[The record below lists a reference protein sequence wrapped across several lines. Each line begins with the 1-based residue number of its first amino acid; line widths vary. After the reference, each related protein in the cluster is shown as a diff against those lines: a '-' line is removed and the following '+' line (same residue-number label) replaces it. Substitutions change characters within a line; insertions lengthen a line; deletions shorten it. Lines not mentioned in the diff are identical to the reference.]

1 MMLPR
6 FGRKNKAKAS
16 GEETVPVPVQLP
28 PTEDLAKQSEPAPR
42 RRPRLWLWML
52 GAALA
57 MVSLVICLLVLG
69 VIGFYDGLKDRAI
82 ANRLIAQNHY
92 ALGLAHLEEGEYELA
107 IAEFEVAMSHDSDL
121 DGLRQS
127 LLEAKEMA
135 LAQVTPTSET
145 RRDAA
150 ALLYRQAVPLYE
162 SGDLAQ
168 AVAVLQELRS
178 LDADY
183 QRENVDTML
192 TTAHYQ
198 LGVNAVQGNLLDDA
212 VGHFEAVLALSPED
226 EKAQEQLNLLSLYT
240 VALNH
245 WERDWSAAIQA
256 LKGLYALAPDYK
268 DVQARL
274 HNAHT
279 FSAQAY
285 AGEGDWC
292 RAAEEYAAAVEV
304 FPLEAD
310 VDKRDDAAFRCQAT
324 AEAPILTPTPQVTA
338 RPTENRAV
346 TPQATSVT
354 LAPTAPIASAGKGE
368 IAYTSYDAV
377 RQRYDI
383 YVVDLAMGETRT
395 LREMASQPAFAS
407 GGSRLAFQNHD
418 PNHLGLDLLDPAT
431 GEGHELTTHVEDST
445 PAWSP
450 DAKQI
455 VFASDKHGD
464 RKWRLYVMSPGEVR
478 GEGQEL
484 VFGQMPTWASDNSRV
499 AYHGCDQRGDN
510 CGVWVITAGNLNAT
524 RLTTHPS
531 DTAPS
536 WSSAGDRVAFISS
549 RSGNWEIYVV
559 ELATGRETRLTD
571 HPAADV
577 APAWSP
583 DSKRLAFL
591 SNRDGTWAVYVL
603 EVGSG
608 RVQKIID
615 TGDPFPDPVS
625 ERLSW
630 VP

>member
-1 MMLPR
+1 MFPK
-6 FGRKNKAKAS
+6 FGRKNKAEAS
-16 GEETVPVPVQLP
+16 GEETVPVPDPVP
-28 PTEDLAKQSEPAPR
+28 PVEDLAAQGEPAPR
-42 RRPRLWLWML
+42 RRSRFWLWAL

-57 MVSLVICLLVLG
+57 MGLLVVCLLVLG
-69 VIGFYDGLKDRAI
+69 VVGFYDGLKDRAI
-82 ANRLIAQNHY
+82 TNRRIAQEHY
-92 ALGLAHLEEGEYELA
+92 ALGLAHLEEGKYELA
-107 IAEFEVAMSHDSDL
+107 IAEFEVAMRHDSNL
-121 DGLRQS
+121 DGLRQR
-127 LLEAKEMA
+127 LQEAKATA

-168 AVAVLQELRS
+168 AVAVLQELHS
-178 LDADY
+178 LDTDY

-192 TTAHYQ
+192 VTAHYQ
-198 LGVNAVQGNLLDDA
+198 LGLNAVQGNLLDEA
-212 VGHFEAVLALSPED
+212 VQHFEAVLALRPED

-240 VALNH
+240 VALNN

-279 FSAQAY
+279 FRAEAF

-292 RAAEEYAAAVEV
+292 RASEEYAAAVEV

-324 AEAPILTPTPQVTA
+324 AEAPILTPTSRVTA
-338 RPTENRAV
+338 RPTATRAV
-346 TPQATSVT
+346 TPQATSV
-354 LAPTAPIASAGKGE
+354 LIAPIATAGNGE
-368 IAYTSYDAV
+368 IAYTSFDAA

-383 YVVDLAMGETRT
+383 YVVDLALGEAKV
-395 LREMASQPAFAS
+395 LRELASQPAFAS
-407 GGSRLAFQNHD
+407 GGSRLAYRNHD
-418 PNHLGLDLLDPAT
+418 PNHLGLDLLNPGT
-431 GEGHELTTHVEDST
+431 GEGHELTTHAEDST

-455 VFASDKHGD
+455 AFASDKHGD
-464 RKWRLYVMSPGEVR
+464 RKWRIYVISPGEVR

-484 VFGQMPTWASDNSRV
+484 VFGRMPAWASDNSRV
-499 AYHGCDQRGDN
+499 AYHGCDERGDS
-510 CGVWVITAGNLNAT
+510 CGVWAISAGSLNPT
-524 RLTTHPS
+524 RLTTNPS

-536 WSSAGDRVAFISS
+536 WSSSEDRVAFISS

-559 ELATGRETRLTD
+559 DLATGRETRLTD

-583 DSKRLAFL
+583 DGKRLAFL
-591 SNRDGTWAVYVL
+591 SDRGGNWAVYVL
-603 EVGSG
+603 EVRSG
-608 RVQKIID
+608 RLQKVID
-615 TGDPFPDPVS
+615 TGDPFPEPVS
-625 ERLSW
+625 ERLAW